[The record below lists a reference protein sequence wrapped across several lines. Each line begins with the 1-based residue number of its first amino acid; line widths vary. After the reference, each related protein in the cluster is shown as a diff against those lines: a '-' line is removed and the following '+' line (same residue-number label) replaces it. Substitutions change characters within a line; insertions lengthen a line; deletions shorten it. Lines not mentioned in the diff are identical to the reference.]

1 MSDAAAGVRPEDV
14 AEAVPEDVGQA
25 MHDLLVE
32 LFPIN
37 RSLTGDGV
45 RQTLA
50 RLAELMPIDVHE
62 IPTGTM
68 VGDWEVPREWVMRDA
83 YIEDPDG
90 RRIAEFSR
98 NNLHVVGYSTPVDAR
113 MSLEELQP
121 HLFSQEDMPD
131 AIPYVTSYYAE
142 RWGFCLPHDER
153 VRLKPGTYRAVID
166 SELVQGS
173 LTYADLVI
181 PGESEEEVLLSTYAC
196 HPSMANNEL
205 SGPMVTTYLARWLM
219 SAPRRYTY
227 RVVIAPETIGSVA
240 YLDRHLEHLRRNV
253 VAGFVITC
261 VGDDR
266 VYSYLPSRRG
276 GTLAD
281 RAALNV
287 LRHAHPGFIRYSF
300 LSRGSD
306 ERQYCSPGADLPVCS
321 VMRSKYR
328 EYPEYHTSADDTR
341 LVTPAGL
348 RGALRGAP
356 GHPDRHRG
364 QPALPHHDR
373 RRAPARQARAL
384 PPAQRQAL
392 RRHGVEHGEPARL
405 RRRRERPDR
414 DQRPDRRRRDRPPP
428 HGRSPARSGAPGRS
442 GPLSRRPGVA
452 GKPATVPRSSCA
464 FGAMAS
470 TSWVVPIHVKCAGRE
485 AGGRGRGGS
494 PPRPDAVP

>member
-1 MSDAAAGVRPEDV
+1 MSDAVTGVRPENA
-14 AEAVPEDVGQA
+14 AEAGPEDVGQA

-37 RSLTGDGV
+37 RSLMGDGV
-45 RQTLA
+45 RRTLT
-50 RLAELMPIDVHE
+50 RLGELMPITVHE

-83 YIEDPDG
+83 YIEAPDG

-121 HLFSQEDMPD
+121 HLYSQEDMPD

-142 RWGFCLPHDER
+142 RWGFCLPHNER
-153 VRLKPGTYRAVID
+153 VRLEPGTYRAFID

-205 SGPMVTTYLARWLM
+205 SGPIVTTYLARWLM

-227 RVVIAPETIGSVA
+227 RVVIVPETIGSVA

-276 GTLAD
+276 DTLAD

-287 LRHAHPGFIRYSF
+287 LRHAHPDFVSYSF
-300 LSRGSD
+300 LERGSD

-328 EYPEYHTSADDTR
+328 QYPEYHTSADDTR

-348 RGALRGAP
+348 RGAFEALRDILTVIEGNRRYRTTTVGEPQLGKRGLYPQLSVKHSADTAWNLVNLLAYADGESDLIDISDQIGVAAIDLLPMVDRLRGA
-356 GHPDRHRG
+356 GLLDVR
-364 QPALPHHDR
+364 
-373 RRAPARQARAL
+373 
-384 PPAQRQAL
+384 
-392 RRHGVEHGEPARL
+392 EP
-405 RRRRERPDR
+405 
-414 DQRPDRRRRDRPPP
+414 
-428 HGRSPARSGAPGRS
+428 
-442 GPLSRRPGVA
+442 
-452 GKPATVPRSSCA
+452 
-464 FGAMAS
+464 
-470 TSWVVPIHVKCAGRE
+470 
-485 AGGRGRGGS
+485 
-494 PPRPDAVP
+494 